1 MKNSG
6 MLFVV
11 AAGNGDKEGKG
22 VNLDEKPVYP
32 AAFDLENIISV
43 ASMRLD
49 GNLEPSSNYGG
60 GSVDLAAPGKYI
72 LSTISGGQ
80 YAYMSGTSMAAPMV
94 SGTAALIKS
103 ARPDLSTGKIRE
115 ILLNSSEKNS
125 SMEGK
130 TTTAGMLDAGKAM
143 ELAGK
148 A

>member
-1 MKNSG
+1 
-6 MLFVV
+6 
-11 AAGNGDKEGKG
+11 
-22 VNLDEKPVYP
+22 
-32 AAFDLENIISV
+32 
-43 ASMRLD
+43 MRLD

-60 GSVDLAAPGKYI
+60 SSVDLAAPGKYI

>member
-1 MKNSG
+1 M
-6 MLFVV
+6 
-11 AAGNGDKEGKG
+11 
-22 VNLDEKPVYP
+22 
-32 AAFDLENIISV
+32 
-43 ASMRLD
+43 
-49 GNLEPSSNYGG
+49 
-60 GSVDLAAPGKYI
+60 DLAAPGKYI

-94 SGTAALIKS
+94 SGTAALIS
-103 ARPDLSTGKIRE
+103 RQTDLSTGKIRE

>member
-1 MKNSG
+1 
-6 MLFVV
+6 
-11 AAGNGDKEGKG
+11 
-22 VNLDEKPVYP
+22 
-32 AAFDLENIISV
+32 
-43 ASMRLD
+43 
-49 GNLEPSSNYGG
+49 
-60 GSVDLAAPGKYI
+60 VDLAAPGKYI

-115 ILLNSSEKNS
+115 ILLKSSEKNS